1 MAKSKGKKQR
11 HLNKRQRLV
20 IDDLFESGL
29 AEAEVLA
36 KHKVSVNTFR
46 KWLRAGPFAQELSF
60 RIESA
65 RRQSELI
72 IARFAPVAAAKL
84 VELATDSK
92 EETARKACLDIISS
106 PTGQKSQ
113 VQESVSSDEP
123 LPSAAEQLSP
133 ETASRLLAALA
144 EQKNRQV

>member
-1 MAKSKGKKQR
+1 MAKSKTHR
-11 HLNKRQRLV
+11 PSKRQRLV

-36 KHKVSVNTFR
+36 KHKVRVNTFR

-65 RRQSELI
+65 RRQSELL
-72 IARFAPVAAAKL
+72 IARYAPVAAAKL
-84 VELATDSK
+84 VALATDSK
-92 EETARKACLDIISS
+92 EETARKACLDIITTLDSRCS
-106 PTGQKSQ
+106 IPDARRSMPDANI
-113 VQESVSSDEP
+113 ESR
-123 LPSAAEQLSP
+123 AEQLSP

-144 EQKNRQV
+144 GATDET

>member
-1 MAKSKGKKQR
+1 MGFGVPSSKHKR
-11 HLNKRQRLV
+11 LSKRQRLV

-46 KWLRAGPFAQELSF
+46 KWLGAGPFAQELSF

-84 VELATDSK
+84 VALATDSK
-92 EETARKACLDIISS
+92 EETARKACLDII
-106 PTGQKSQ
+106 GF
-113 VQESVSSDEP
+113 ESDR
-123 LPSAAEQLSP
+123 AEQNQTQPEFYPAGPEAVSELSP

-144 EQKNRQV
+144 GATDES